1 MHGTI
6 AVDSQIDKGTTVTL
20 TFPNAE
26 PAGQGWL
33 S

>member
-1 MHGTI
+1 MHGLI
-6 AVDSQIDKGTTVTL
+6 EVESEIDKGTTFTL

-26 PAGQGWL
+26 PAGQGYL

>member
-6 AVDSQIDKGTTVTL
+6 AVDSQIDKGTTFTL

-26 PAGQGWL
+26 SAGQGYQ